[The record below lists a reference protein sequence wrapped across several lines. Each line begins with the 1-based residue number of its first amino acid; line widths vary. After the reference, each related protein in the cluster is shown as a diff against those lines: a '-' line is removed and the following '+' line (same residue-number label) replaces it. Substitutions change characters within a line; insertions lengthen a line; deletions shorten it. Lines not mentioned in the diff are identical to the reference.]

1 MRFKSYSFLLVL
13 VFFIGML
20 LWSCQM
26 QKDEVAEIPSPD
38 EVKEIIQ
45 GKLDRL
51 SEIVEDQDEA
61 ELKKF
66 IADTVKE
73 DAAVSLP
80 DRLVEGRQVILEH
93 WMSRMEEITNLEYK
107 IERVILYHVP
117 NVEGYDCLALVI
129 GRYSFKERKEGEELI
144 DPPLAGGWLHRDD
157 CSWWFAGGL
166 L

>member
-13 VFFIGML
+13 VFFIGIL
-20 LWSCQM
+20 LWSCQT
-26 QKDEVAEIPSPD
+26 QKVEVAEIPSPD

-51 SEIVEDQDEA
+51 SKIVEDQDEA
-61 ELKKF
+61 ELRKF

-73 DAAVSLP
+73 DAVVPLP
-80 DRLVEGRQVILEH
+80 DRLVEGGQAILNR

-107 IERVILYHVP
+107 IERVILYP
-117 NVEGYDCLALVI
+117 LTNVEGYDCLALVI
-129 GRYSFKERKEGEELI
+129 GWYSFKERKEGEELI
-144 DPPLAGGWLHRDD
+144 DPPFIGFWFHKDD

>member
-20 LWSCQM
+20 LWSCQT

-51 SEIVEDQDEA
+51 SKIVEDQDEA
-61 ELKKF
+61 KLTKF

-73 DAAVSLP
+73 DAVVSLP
-80 DRLVEGRQVILEH
+80 DKLVEGRQAILKH
-93 WMSRMEEITNLEYK
+93 WMSRMKEITNLKYK
-107 IERVILYHVP
+107 IERVILHPVP
-117 NVEGYDCLALVI
+117 NVEGYNCYAMVL

-144 DPPLAGGWLHRDD
+144 DPPLAGGWLHKDD

>member
-20 LWSCQM
+20 LWSCQT
-26 QKDEVAEIPSPD
+26 QKVEVAEIPSPD

-51 SEIVEDQDEA
+51 SKIVEDQDEA
-61 ELKKF
+61 ELRKF

-73 DAAVSLP
+73 DAVVPLP
-80 DRLVEGRQVILEH
+80 DRLVEGGQAILNH

-107 IERVILYHVP
+107 IEKVILYPVI

-144 DPPLAGGWLHRDD
+144 DPPFIGCWLHKDD
-157 CSWWFAGGL
+157 CSWWHVGGL